1 MMELTSMRLIAAALA
16 WSLAGAVTVAH
27 ARVDAPAPEG
37 GTPIAPTSTE
47 NKGFSPPDARFIP
60 DNEFGVIVK
69 KGQDIFMRTGKYAKD
84 YVGNSMN
91 CVSCHMDAGRRAGS
105 SPLWAAYVLYPAYR
119 SKNKRVNTLA
129 ERLQGCFQYSM
140 NGIAPPADSET
151 IVALQSY
158 MYWLAQGAPTGV
170 RLEGQ
175 GYPRLDDPAQ
185 KPDYV
190 RGQRVYEQNCALCH
204 GAEGEGQKTEGKMVF
219 PALWGDDSFNW
230 GAGMHSVS
238 TAAAFI
244 KANMPLGKGGSLTD
258 QEAWDV
264 AQYMNSHERPQDPRY
279 EGSLEQTR
287 KKFHDEPT
295 DLYGQ
300 TVNGKV
306 LGQNSTPAG
315 GSLRD
320 K

>member
-1 MMELTSMRLIAAALA
+1 
-16 WSLAGAVTVAH
+16 
-27 ARVDAPAPEG
+27 
-37 GTPIAPTSTE
+37 
-47 NKGFSPPDARFIP
+47 
-60 DNEFGVIVK
+60 
-69 KGQDIFMRTGKYAKD
+69 
-84 YVGNSMN
+84 
-91 CVSCHMDAGRRAGS
+91 
-105 SPLWAAYVLYPAYR
+105 
-119 SKNKRVNTLA
+119 
-129 ERLQGCFQYSM
+129 
-140 NGIAPPADSET
+140 
-151 IVALQSY
+151 
-158 MYWLAQGAPTGV
+158 
-170 RLEGQ
+170 
-175 GYPRLDDPAQ
+175 
-185 KPDYV
+185 
-190 RGQRVYEQNCALCH
+190 
-204 GAEGEGQKTEGKMVF
+204 
-219 PALWGDDSFNW
+219 
-230 GAGMHSVS
+230 MHSVS